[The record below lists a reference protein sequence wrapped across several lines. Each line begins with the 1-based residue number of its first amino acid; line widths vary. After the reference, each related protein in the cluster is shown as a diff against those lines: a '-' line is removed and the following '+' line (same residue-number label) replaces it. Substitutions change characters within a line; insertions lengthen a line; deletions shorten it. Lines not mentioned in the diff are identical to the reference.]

1 MQRPLS
7 VITGASSG
15 IGEMFARKLAV
26 DHDLMLVARNK
37 ERLQGLAR
45 ELRALGAA
53 VAAMQE
59 DRRRLARV
67 GADRV
72 AQGGGGAH

>member
-53 VAAMQE
+53 VA
-59 DRRRLARV
+59 
-67 GADRV
+67 
-72 AQGGGGAH
+72 